1 MRRNVKDKKD
11 GIPIDVMWFNL
22 MNIFFFIVPT
32 KVVGAQLDGYSDILS
47 KNKNYGKIMG
57 IKIEEKLESK
67 PSEPTQTIS
76 EESKPNLPDLPEL
89 PKLDLENFKDSENI
103 NPSNDIQN
111 P

>member
-22 MNIFFFIVPT
+22 MNIFFFIVPI
-32 KVVGAQLDGYSDILS
+32 KILGSQLEGYSDILN
-47 KNKNYGKIMG
+47 KNKNYSNILG
-57 IKIEEKLESK
+57 IKIEQKLESK
-67 PSEPTQTIS
+67 PSEPTQIIS
-76 EESKPNLPDLPEL
+76 EESKPNLPALPEL
-89 PKLDLENFKDSENI
+89 PKLELENFKDSEKI